1 MSYDI
6 IDEIIDETESE
17 EIYNELVVKYNN
29 LEYECYTL
37 QSKYNELLYN
47 YNNEYRELLK
57 DEIYTLQ
64 LKYNELV
71 KKYMKKQDEYCKYC
85 HDLEEENK
93 ELKKQITLLKYYK
106 EKK

>member
-71 KKYMKKQDEYCKYC
+71 KKYMKKQDEYCNYC

-93 ELKKQITLLKYYK
+93 ELKKQLLYLNTI
-106 EKK
+106 KKK